1 MGRENDPSTQ
11 VMRIPSYKGQDT
23 QAVNFGRQSVRVSWA
38 QFSKLPKMIFGK
50 S

>member
-1 MGRENDPSTQ
+1 MGREDDPSTQ
-11 VMRIPSYKGQDT
+11 VMRIPSKGQDT